1 MNINKESAYLRGLL
15 EGYELDSN
23 KKETK
28 LFTKILELIDE
39 MADHITAL
47 EADNAELREY
57 IEELDQ
63 DLGAVEE
70 DLYVTDEDDEYYDDE
85 DEDEYDEFD
94 DEEDYYE
101 IECPSCGEVVCFDGS
116 LDPDNLVCPACGET
130 IADVEFCDG
139 ECEECNDKI
148 CEDKE

>member
-28 LFTKILELIDE
+28 LFTKMLELIDE

-47 EADNAELREY
+47 EADNAEMREY
-57 IEELDQ
+57 IEELDH

-70 DLYVTDEDDEYYDDE
+70 DLYMTDDDDECYDE
-85 DEDEYDEFD
+85 EEEDEFD
-94 DEEDYYE
+94 EEDGEYYE
-101 IECPSCGEVVCFDGS
+101 LECPSCGEIVCFDES
-116 LDPDNLVCPACGET
+116 LDPDDLVCPACGEK
-130 IADVEFCDG
+130 IADVQLCDG
-139 ECEECNDKI
+139 ECDT
-148 CEDKE
+148 CEDKTCE

>member
-28 LFTKILELIDE
+28 LFTKMLELIDE

-47 EADNAELREY
+47 EADNAEMREY
-57 IEELDQ
+57 IEELDH

-70 DLYVTDEDDEYYDDE
+70 DLYMTDDDDECYDE
-85 DEDEYDEFD
+85 EEEDEFD
-94 DEEDYYE
+94 EEDGEYYE
-101 IECPSCGEVVCFDGS
+101 LECPSCGEIVCFDES
-116 LDPDNLVCPACGET
+116 LDPDDLVCPACGEK
-130 IADVEFCDG
+130 IADVQLCDG
-139 ECEECNDKI
+139 ECDGDCAACKSEE
-148 CEDKE
+148 

>member
-28 LFTKILELIDE
+28 LFTKMLELIDE

-47 EADNAELREY
+47 EADNA
-57 IEELDQ
+57 
-63 DLGAVEE
+63 
-70 DLYVTDEDDEYYDDE
+70 VTDDDDEYYDDE
-85 DEDEYDEFD
+85 DELEDEFD

-101 IECPSCGEVVCFDGS
+101 LECPSCGEVVCFDGS
-116 LDPDNLVCPACGET
+116 LNPDNLVCPACGEK
-130 IADVEFCDG
+130 IADVQLCDG
-139 ECEECNDKI
+139 ECEECDEKL
-148 CEDKE
+148 CEDN

>member
-28 LFTKILELIDE
+28 LFAKMIELIDE

-57 IEELDQ
+57 IEELDH

-85 DEDEYDEFD
+85 DEDEYDEYD

-101 IECPSCGEVVCFDGS
+101 LECPSCGEIVCFDGS
-116 LDPDNLVCPACGET
+116 LNPDNLVCPACGEK
-130 IADVEFCDG
+130 IADVQLCDG
-139 ECEECNDKI
+139 ECEECDEKI
-148 CEDKE
+148 CENND

>member
-28 LFTKILELIDE
+28 LFTKMLELIDE

-47 EADNAELREY
+47 EADNAEMREY

-70 DLYVTDEDDEYYDDE
+70 DLYMTDEDDECYD
-85 DEDEYDEFD
+85 D
-94 DEEDYYE
+94 DEEDDFDEDDDEYYE
-101 IECPSCGEVVCFDGS
+101 LECPACGEIVCFDES
-116 LDPDNLVCPACGET
+116 LDPDDLVCPACGEK
-130 IADVEFCDG
+130 IADVQLCDG
-139 ECEECNDKI
+139 ECEI
-148 CEDKE
+148 CEEKVCEEE

>member
-28 LFTKILELIDE
+28 LFTKMLELIDE

-47 EADNAELREY
+47 EADNAEMREY

-70 DLYVTDEDDEYYDDE
+70 DLYMTDEDDECYD
-85 DEDEYDEFD
+85 D
-94 DEEDYYE
+94 DEEDDFDEDDDEYYE
-101 IECPSCGEVVCFDGS
+101 LE
-116 LDPDNLVCPACGET
+116 CPACGEK
-130 IADVEFCDG
+130 IADVQLCDG
-139 ECEECNDKI
+139 ECEI
-148 CEDKE
+148 CEEKVCEEE